1 MTFRSFRLCA
11 QLAEVKVR
19 ILEAKQTLEDFITA
33 QEFSRAAELKDTITE
48 LENRR
53 NAILQEIAASSQ
65 PVDKEVHGEKVSH
78 RKHHHHHR
86 HHCFSVERFSS
97 WNKKTFLFFSRMI
110 QRLSCGV

>member
-65 PVDKEVHGEKVSH
+65 PVDKEVHGEKVHDHAGSIIIIIITASVL
-78 RKHHHHHR
+78 RDFPPGIKKHF
-86 HHCFSVERFSS
+86 CFFPE
-97 WNKKTFLFFSRMI
+97 
-110 QRLSCGV
+110 